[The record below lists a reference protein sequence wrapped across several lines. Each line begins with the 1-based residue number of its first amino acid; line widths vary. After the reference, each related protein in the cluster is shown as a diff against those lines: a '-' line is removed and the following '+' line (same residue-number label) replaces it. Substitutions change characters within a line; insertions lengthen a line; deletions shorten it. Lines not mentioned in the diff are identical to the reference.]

1 MTPENSSA
9 FSDGRES
16 RSHRQSFP
24 QVKRGSM
31 GSLSLFGSVAHDY
44 WNNKKLSS
52 ILLQSLTGSFICI
65 QWLRKLPAELHVL
78 DGCLEQVRVIC
89 PLVYSS
95 LFITAQRWPMD
106 TPSLSPKHP
115 ERDFSH
121 SSQSP
126 KYYSSLNSS
135 FQWRWSPRAT
145 GSTLDESRF
154 GWNTWARTSVASW
167 SQ

>member
-1 MTPENSSA
+1 MTLGNSSA
-9 FSDGRES
+9 LSDGRES

-24 QVKRGSM
+24 QVKGGST

-44 WNNKKLSS
+44 WKNKKLSS
-52 ILLQSLTGSFICI
+52 VLSQSLTGGFICI

-78 DGCLEQVRVIC
+78 DVCLEQVRAIC

-95 LFITAQRWPMD
+95 LFITARGWPMD
-106 TPSLSPKHP
+106 TPSLPSKHP
-115 ERDFSH
+115 ERGFSH

-126 KYYSSLNSS
+126 KYHSSLNS

-145 GSTLDESRF
+145 GSRVD
-154 GWNTWARTSVASW
+154 
-167 SQ
+167 